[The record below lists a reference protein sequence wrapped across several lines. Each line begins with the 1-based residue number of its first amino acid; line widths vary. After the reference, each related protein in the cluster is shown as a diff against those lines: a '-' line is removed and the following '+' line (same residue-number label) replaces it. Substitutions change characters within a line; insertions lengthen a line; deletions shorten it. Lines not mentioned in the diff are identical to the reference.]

1 MNEIHPTAI
10 VGSSV
15 QMGDNNTI
23 GPFAILEGDIVMG
36 SGNSIGPHVVVFG
49 PCAIGDDNLIESHVV
64 INTTSAIRDHLER
77 GTSIG
82 SRNVLKEFASIG
94 GRASAV
100 GDDCFLMDKA
110 HVAHNCRVGN
120 HVTMASSAILAGYVV
135 VGDYVTFGIGASVHQ
150 RVTIGEGAMVGMNAS
165 VTKDVEPWN
174 TVVGS
179 PARSVGLN
187 TKGME
192 IWRRGPESP
201 EPEVV
206 SPGNTG

>member
-10 VGSSV
+10 VGPDV
-15 QMGDNNTI
+15 RLGDNNTV
-23 GPFAILEGDIVMG
+23 GPFAVLDGEIVIG
-36 SGNSIGPHVVVFG
+36 NGNSIGPHAVVFG
-49 PCAIGDDNLIESHVV
+49 PCTIGDDNLVEPHVV

-77 GTSIG
+77 GTNIG
-82 SRNVLKEFASIG
+82 SRNVLKEFVSIG

-120 HVTMASSAILAGYVV
+120 HVTMASSAILGGHVV
-135 VGDYVTFGIGASVHQ
+135 VGDYATLGIGASVHQ
-150 RVTIGEGAMVGMNAS
+150 RVVIGEGAMVGMNAA
-165 VTKDVEPWN
+165 VTTDVEPWN

-179 PARSVGLN
+179 PARSIGLN

-192 IWRRGPESP
+192 IWGRGPEP
-201 EPEVV
+201 ALE
-206 SPGNTG
+206 